1 MTRKYFYN
9 NRLRHVLPFAAAS
22 FTVGLALFAC
32 SDKDIDSN
40 ENNGKALVAFN
51 VSEKQDQAQAA
62 AKSNQPMTRAAF
74 ANQLALQNLAPEDLT
89 MQKLPVQ
96 GKAGAG
102 LCLIETTL
110 PGVPSQRK
118 ATAQTRADITTL
130 PNMGNFSTTAFYGS
144 SDTSLELWFYDKDTK
159 KDGNLVAPIYWDW
172 FKNHGCF
179 YAVYPK
185 PYSKLQLSPA
195 SHTGTPYV
203 NFEVEPD
210 VKNQK
215 DLMTACSGKVHTD
228 IGAMSATAPRTD
240 LTFRHALTA
249 VRFKVGENLSYS
261 KHITK
266 VEIVGAK
273 SKGKYT
279 LPTDKAHTG
288 SWDASTL
295 SAPATFTLGGDGTV
309 SVSTSEAVNN
319 IIVGKPGDNYVFY
332 MIPQPLA
339 GVQARF
345 YFDGAT
351 TPAIT
356 VSLTGKWKPGTT
368 KTYALSQNT
377 SSWLYELTATPP
389 APAEYNANAT
399 GNYKIESYR
408 EDPVSHT
415 KQAVPWEVV
424 GYDTDGDG
432 TFSMSEP
439 LPNWFTGLTTTNGNG
454 SITSAGETGV
464 ANLVPDPANTNKL
477 AAMNAALKL
486 NAKGSAS
493 DYYDL
498 STHDVKGNVTP
509 RNTANCYIISHPGY
523 YKIPLVYG
531 NAIKNGMSNPK
542 AYTYNGNPSDP
553 NITFVLKHF
562 KDHNNQDITNP
573 WIEKTNGGAN
583 NGVNDAKIVWADES
597 GLVQFGTTK
606 IVRDASNNAFVQFE
620 VPAANIKNGNAVIA
634 VMKGGV
640 VVWSWHLWFIYD
652 NAFTTTTCTN
662 FQGKNYAFT
671 EEPLGMKYTT
681 WIGTSYASPRSI
693 KVKVRQ
699 TKGQILPATRAEG
712 VITIT
717 QNPNNVR
724 QGITTFYQW
733 GRKDAFPA
741 VDAIAGGTFTKNAG
755 DNMSIQNGIQHP
767 ENFYTEGSSWTS
779 NPPTG
784 YTWYNLWSANNTATD
799 YNDNSVVKT
808 IYDPSPVGFEVPAS
822 NAFTGFTKTGDNTST
837 LTDFNVSGAWN
848 YGYNF
853 NNKIINPN
861 ASIYFPASGFRNKTD
876 GALAGRGNN
885 GVYWSAIPSTSNIAR
900 GIDFIVST
908 LDPQGY
914 NYRSYGFSI
923 RPVAETPTSV
933 RLKGS
938 GSTEERWGSEQQVGG
953 TEIDLDN

>member
-9 NRLRHVLPFAAAS
+9 NRLRHAIPFAAAS

-51 VSEKQDQAQAA
+51 VLEKQDQAQAA
-62 AKSNQPMTRAAF
+62 AKAGLPMTRTAF

-96 GKAGAG
+96 GAAASSDI
-102 LCLIETTL
+102 CLIETTV
-110 PGVPSQRK
+110 PGVPSQFE
-118 ATAQTRADITTL
+118 AEAPTRANITTM

-144 SDTSLELWFYDKDTK
+144 SDTSLGPWFYDKDTK
-159 KDGNLVAPIYWDW
+159 KDGNLVTSIYWDW

-185 PYSKLQLSPA
+185 PDNSKIKLSPEGYT
-195 SHTGTPYV
+195 STPYV
-203 NFEVEPD
+203 DFEVEPN

-215 DLMTACSGKVHTD
+215 DLMTACSGNVHTD

-249 VRFKVGENLSYS
+249 VRFKVGQNLSWN
-261 KHITK
+261 KTITK

-279 LPTDKAHTG
+279 LPTDKNHTG
-288 SWDASTL
+288 SWDATSLST
-295 SAPATFTLGGDGTV
+295 PATFTLGGDGTV

-356 VSLTGKWKPGTT
+356 VSLPGKWKPGTT

-408 EDPVSHT
+408 EDPVSYT

-424 GYDTDGDG
+424 GYDTNGDG
-432 TFSMSEP
+432 TFSMTEP
-439 LPNWFTGLTTTNGNG
+439 LPSWFTGLTTTSGNG
-454 SITSAGETGV
+454 SITTTGETGV
-464 ANLVPDPANTNKL
+464 AHLVPEIANTNKL

-498 STHDVKGNVTP
+498 STHDIKGNTTL
-509 RNTANCYIISHPGY
+509 RNTANCYVISHPGY

-531 NAIKNGMSNPK
+531 NAIKNGGKNESAYQTSN
-542 AYTYNGNPSDP
+542 TG
-553 NITFVLKHF
+553 TFILTHF
-562 KDHNNQDITNP
+562 KDHNNVDITDP
-573 WIEKTNGGAN
+573 WITQTNGGVNAP
-583 NGVNDAKIVWADES
+583 NGAKLVWADES
-597 GLVQFGTTK
+597 GLVTNLAVTGSGT
-606 IVRDASNNAFVQFE
+606 NAFVQFE

-634 VMKGGV
+634 VMKNGT
-640 VVWSWHLWFIYD
+640 VVWSWHLWFIHD
-652 NAFTTTTCTN
+652 NALNTTACW
-662 FQGKNYAFT
+662 NYEKKRYDFT
-671 EEPLGMKYTT
+671 EESLGWKYTS
-681 WIGTSYASPRSI
+681 WIGTSYSAPRSI

-699 TKGQILPATRAEG
+699 TKGQTLPATRTEA
-712 VITIT
+712 VLTIT
-717 QNPNNVR
+717 QNPGNVR
-724 QGITTFYQW
+724 QGSTTFYQF
-733 GRKDAFPA
+733 GRKDALPG
-741 VDAIAGGTFTKNAG
+741 VQTVSDGSFTPNGG
-755 DNMSIQNGIQHP
+755 DNMSIQNGIRHP
-767 ENFYTEGSSWTS
+767 EIFYTGGSSWS
-779 NPPTG
+779 SD
-784 YTWYNLWSANNTATD
+784 YSWINLWLMDNTTTGH
-799 YNDNSVVKT
+799 NDNAVVKT
-808 IYDPSPVGFEVPAS
+808 IYDPCPAGFHMPAS
-822 NAFTGFTKTGDNTST
+822 NAFSGFAKNGQNGGPMNT
-837 LTDFNVSGAWN
+837 NGAWD
-848 YGYNF
+848 YGWNF
-853 NNKIINPN
+853 NNKISSPD
-861 ASIYFPASGFRNKTD
+861 ATVYFPASGYRSNRD
-876 GALAGRGNN
+876 GSLDYVGRYGF
-885 GVYWSAIPSTSNIAR
+885 YWSAVPNFA
-900 GIDFIVST
+900 GGGCGLYFLQWNVY
-908 LDPQGY
+908 PQDDY
-914 NYRSYGFSI
+914 VRSFGFSI
-923 RPVAETPTSV
+923 RPVAEPKTRVTPK
-933 RLKGS
+933 LP
-938 GSTEERWGSEQQVGG
+938 GSTEEDWSNNE
-953 TEIDLDN
+953 DLDAGDIDI

>member
-9 NRLRHVLPFAAAS
+9 NRLRHTLPFAAAS

-62 AKSNQPMTRAAF
+62 AKSNQPMTRTAF
-74 ANQLALQNLAPEDLT
+74 ANQLALQDLAPEDLT

-96 GKAGAG
+96 GTASQG
-102 LCLIETTL
+102 LCLIETTVA
-110 PGVPSQRK
+110 GVPSQREDE
-118 ATAQTRADITTL
+118 TPTRANITTM
-130 PNMGNFSTTAFYGS
+130 PTMQNFSTTAFYGS
-144 SDTSLELWFYDKDTK
+144 SDTSLEPWFYDKDTK
-159 KDGNLVAPIYWDW
+159 KDGNLVTPFYWDW

-185 PYSKLQLSPA
+185 PDNNKIKLSPESYA
-195 SHTGTPYV
+195 GTPYV

-215 DLMTACSGKVHTD
+215 DLMTACSGNVHTD

-288 SWDASTL
+288 SWDASSL

-319 IIVGKPGDNYVFY
+319 VIMGHNQDNYVFY
-332 MIPQPLA
+332 MIPQPLT
-339 GVQARF
+339 GIQVKV
-345 YFDGAT
+345 YFDNAP

-356 VSLTGKWKPGTT
+356 ANLAGTWKPGTT

-377 SSWLYELTATPP
+377 SSWQYVLTATGPT
-389 APAEYNANAT
+389 PAEYNATAT
-399 GNYKIESYR
+399 DNYKIESYR

-415 KQAVPWEVV
+415 QQKVAWKVV
-424 GYDTDGDG
+424 GYSTDGGLTWSDNKPAWL
-432 TFSMSEP
+432 TS
-439 LPNWFTGLTTTNGNG
+439 LTTTAGDG
-454 SITSAGETGV
+454 SFSPAGETGV
-464 ANLVPDPANTNKL
+464 ANLVPDATLIDKL
-477 AAMNAALKL
+477 AAMNAALKQ
-486 NAKGSAS
+486 NPKGSAS

-498 STHDVKGNVTP
+498 STHDIKGSTTL
-509 RNTANCYIISHPGY
+509 RNTANCYVISHPGY

-553 NITFVLKHF
+553 NIAFVLKNF
-562 KDHNNQDITNP
+562 KDHDNKNITDP
-573 WIEKTNGGAN
+573 WITKSNGGVN
-583 NGVNDAKIVWADES
+583 TPNGVKLVWTDES
-597 GLVQFGTTK
+597 GLVTNLAVTGTGT
-606 IVRDASNNAFVQFE
+606 NAFVQFE

-634 VMKGGV
+634 VMKDGV
-640 VVWSWHLWFIYD
+640 VVWSWHLWFIHENVLNTTACWNYQNKEYD
-652 NAFTTTTCTN
+652 
-662 FQGKNYAFT
+662 FT
-671 EEPLGMKYTT
+671 EESLGMKYTSWT
-681 WIGTSYASPRSI
+681 GTTYSSPRSV
-693 KVKVRQ
+693 KVKVEQ
-699 TKGQILPATRAEG
+699 KVENGGVKKIGIL
-712 VITIT
+712 TIT
-717 QNPNNVR
+717 QKPNSTR
-724 QGITTFYQW
+724 QGITTLYQW

-741 VDAIAGGTFTKNAG
+741 VDAVAEGAFNKNAG
-755 DNMSIQNGIQHP
+755 DNMSISNGIQHP
-767 ENFYTEGSSWTS
+767 ENFYTDGPSW
-779 NPPTG
+779 PTN
-784 YTWYNLWSANNTATD
+784 YFYYNLWSANNTTTGF
-799 YNDNSVVKT
+799 NDNFVVKT
-808 IYDPSPVGFEVPAS
+808 VYDPCPVGFKMPAS
-822 NAFTGFTKTGDNTST
+822 NAFTGFTTDGQNFGPINVTGT
-837 LTDFNVSGAWN
+837 WN
-848 YGYNF
+848 NGYNF
-853 NNKIINPN
+853 NNKITNPD
-861 ASIYFPASGFRNKTD
+861 ASVYFPAPGLRNYLD
-876 GALAGRGNN
+876 GSVGYVGIGGL
-885 GVYWSAIPSTSNIAR
+885 YCSAIPGWGQYDCCYLNFSRVN
-900 GIDFIVST
+900 VV
-908 LDPQGY
+908 PQTTFS
-914 NYRSYGFSI
+914 RSYGFCV

-933 RLKGS
+933 RLKGA
-938 GSTEERWGSEQQVGG
+938 GSTEEQWGSEQQVGG

>member
-62 AKSNQPMTRAAF
+62 AKANQPMTRAAF
-74 ANQLALQNLAPEDLT
+74 ANQLALQDLAPEDLT

-96 GKAGAG
+96 GKASNG

-110 PGVPSQRK
+110 PGVPSQLE

-130 PNMGNFSTTAFYGS
+130 PNLGNFSTTAFYGS
-144 SDTSLELWFYDKDTK
+144 SDTSLEPWFYDQDTK
-159 KDGNLVAPIYWDW
+159 KDGNLVTPFYWDW

-185 PYSKLQLSPA
+185 PDNNKIKLSPE
-195 SHTGTPYV
+195 SHAGTPYV
-203 NFEVEPD
+203 NFEVESD

-215 DLMTACSGKVHTD
+215 DLMTACSGNVHTD
-228 IGAMSATAPRTD
+228 IGTMSATAPRTD

-288 SWDASTL
+288 SWDASSL

-319 IIVGKPGDNYVFY
+319 VIMGHNQDNYVFY
-332 MIPQPLA
+332 MIPQPLT
-339 GVQARF
+339 GIQVKV
-345 YFDGAT
+345 YFDNAP

-356 VSLTGKWKPGTT
+356 ANLAGTWKPGTT

-377 SSWLYELTATPP
+377 SSWQYVLTATGPT
-389 APAEYNANAT
+389 PAEYNATAT
-399 GNYKIESYR
+399 DNYKIESYR

-415 KQAVPWEVV
+415 QQKVAWKVV
-424 GYDTDGDG
+424 GYSTDGGLTWSDNKPAWL
-432 TFSMSEP
+432 TS
-439 LPNWFTGLTTTNGNG
+439 LTTTAGDG
-454 SITSAGETGV
+454 SFSPAGETGV
-464 ANLVPDPANTNKL
+464 ANLVPDATLIDKL
-477 AAMNAALKL
+477 AAMNAALKQ
-486 NAKGSAS
+486 NPKGSAS

-498 STHDVKGNVTP
+498 STHDIKGSTTL
-509 RNTANCYIISHPGY
+509 RNTANCYVISHPGY

-553 NITFVLKHF
+553 NIAFVLKNF
-562 KDHNNQDITNP
+562 KDHDNKNITDP
-573 WIEKTNGGAN
+573 WITKSNGGVN
-583 NGVNDAKIVWADES
+583 TPNGVKLVWTDES
-597 GLVQFGTTK
+597 GLVTNLAVTGTGT
-606 IVRDASNNAFVQFE
+606 NAFVQFE

-634 VMKGGV
+634 VMKDGV
-640 VVWSWHLWFIYD
+640 VVWSWHLWFIHENVLNTTACWNYQNKEYD
-652 NAFTTTTCTN
+652 
-662 FQGKNYAFT
+662 FT
-671 EEPLGMKYTT
+671 EESLGMKYTSWT
-681 WIGTSYASPRSI
+681 GTTYTSPRSV
-693 KVKVRQ
+693 KVKVEQ
-699 TKGQILPATRAEG
+699 KVENGGVKKIGIL
-712 VITIT
+712 TIT
-717 QNPNNVR
+717 QKPNSTR
-724 QGITTFYQW
+724 QGITTLYQW

-741 VDAIAGGTFTKNAG
+741 VDAVAEGAFNKNAG
-755 DNMSIQNGIQHP
+755 DNMSISNGIQHP
-767 ENFYTEGSSWTS
+767 ENFYTDGPSW
-779 NPPTG
+779 PTN
-784 YTWYNLWSANNTATD
+784 YFYYNLWSANNTTTGF
-799 YNDNSVVKT
+799 NDNFVVKT
-808 IYDPSPVGFEVPAS
+808 VYDPCPVGFKMPAS
-822 NAFTGFTKTGDNTST
+822 NAFTGFTTDGQNFGPINVTGT
-837 LTDFNVSGAWN
+837 WN
-848 YGYNF
+848 NGYNF
-853 NNKIINPN
+853 NNKITNPD
-861 ASIYFPASGFRNKTD
+861 ASVYFPAPGLRNYLD
-876 GALAGRGNN
+876 GSVGYVGIGGL
-885 GVYWSAIPSTSNIAR
+885 YCSAIPGWGQYDCCYLNFSRVN
-900 GIDFIVST
+900 VV
-908 LDPQGY
+908 PQTTFS
-914 NYRSYGFSI
+914 RSYGFCV

-933 RLKGS
+933 RLKGA
-938 GSTEERWGSEQQVGG
+938 GSTEEQWGSEQQVGG

>member
-1 MTRKYFYN
+1 MTRKYFYS
-9 NRLRHVLPFAAAS
+9 NRLRHAIPFAAAS

-74 ANQLALQNLAPEDLT
+74 THQLALQNLAPEDLT

-110 PGVPSQRK
+110 PGVPSQLE

-144 SDTSLELWFYDKDTK
+144 SDTSLEPWFYDKDTK

-172 FKNHGCF
+172 IKNHGCF

-185 PYSKLQLSPA
+185 PDNSKIKLSPA

-203 NFEVEPD
+203 DFEVEPN

-215 DLMTACSGKVHTD
+215 DLMTACSGPVHSTVTN
-228 IGAMSATAPRTD
+228 ISAVETQATAPRTD

-279 LPTDKAHTG
+279 LPTDKNHTG
-288 SWDASTL
+288 SWDAASLST
-295 SAPATFTLGGDGTV
+295 PATFTLGGDGTV
-309 SVSTSEAVNN
+309 SVSTSEVVNN

-345 YFDGAT
+345 YFDGAA

-356 VSLTGKWKPGTT
+356 VSLPGKWKPGTT

-377 SSWLYELTATPP
+377 STWQYELTATPP

-424 GYDTDGDG
+424 GYDTNGDG
-432 TFSMSEP
+432 TFSMTEP
-439 LPNWFTGLTTTNGNG
+439 LPSWFTGLTTRSGNG
-454 SITSAGETGV
+454 SITTTGETGV
-464 ANLVPDPANTNKL
+464 ANLVPEAASTNKL

-498 STHDVKGNVTP
+498 STHDIKGNTTL

-531 NAIKNGMSNPK
+531 NAIKNGITNTNSYQTSNSG
-542 AYTYNGNPSDP
+542 TY
-553 NITFVLKHF
+553 ILQHF
-562 KDHNNQDITNP
+562 KDHAGQDITDP
-573 WIEKTNGGAN
+573 WITQSNSGAN
-583 NGVNDAKIVWADES
+583 APDNAKVVWADES
-597 GLVQFGTTK
+597 GLVTNLGLTGSGT
-606 IVRDASNNAFVQFE
+606 NAFVQFE
-620 VPAANIKNGNAVIA
+620 VPAATIKNGNAVIA
-634 VMKGGV
+634 VTRGGT
-640 VVWSWHLWFIYD
+640 VVWSWHLWFTHD
-652 NAFTTTTCTN
+652 DALNTVTCTN
-662 FQGKNYAFT
+662 FQNHEYKFT
-671 EEPLGMKYTT
+671 QENLGMKYTA
-681 WIGTSYASPRSI
+681 WSGTSYTSPRSI

-699 TKGQILPATRAEG
+699 TKGQISPATRTEA
-712 VITIT
+712 VLTIT
-717 QNPNNVR
+717 QNPGSAW
-724 QGITTFYQW
+724 QGYNTFYQF
-733 GRKDAFPA
+733 GRKDAFPGTNTLA
-741 VDAIAGGTFTKNAG
+741 EGSLSEMQHGGY
-755 DNMSIQNGIQHP
+755 SLQNTIQHP
-767 ENFYTEGSSWTS
+767 DMFYGWNS
-779 NPPTG
+779 G
-784 YTWYNLWSANNTATD
+784 YEDVYFKNIWSADNTSAD
-799 YNDNSVVKT
+799 YNDNPVVKT
-808 IYDPSPVGFEVPAS
+808 VYDPCPAGFHMPAS
-822 NAFTGFTKTGDNTST
+822 NAFTGFTKNGQNGSII
-837 LTDFNVSGAWN
+837 NVSGAWDN
-848 YGYNF
+848 GWNF
-853 NNKIINPN
+853 NNKISSPD
-861 ASIYFPASGFRNKTD
+861 ATVYFPASGW
-876 GALAGRGNN
+876 RG
-885 GVYWSAIPSTSNIAR
+885 GIASPGGDSGHYWSAVPSHYTA
-900 GIDFIVST
+900 
-908 LDPQGY
+908 QGCLLFFNLWNVYTRY
-914 NYRSYGFSI
+914 NEERSAGYSV
-923 RPVAETPTSV
+923 RPVAE
-933 RLKGS
+933 
-938 GSTEERWGSEQQVGG
+938 
-953 TEIDLDN
+953 

>member
-1 MTRKYFYN
+1 MTRKYFYS
-9 NRLRHVLPFAAAS
+9 NRLRHAIPFAAAS

-51 VSEKQDQAQAA
+51 VLEKQDQAQAA

-74 ANQLALQNLAPEDLT
+74 THQLALQGLAPEDLT

-110 PGVPSQRK
+110 PGVPSQLE

-130 PNMGNFSTTAFYGS
+130 PNMGNFSTTASYGS
-144 SDTSLELWFYDKDTK
+144 SDTSLEPWFYDKDTK

-172 FKNHGCF
+172 LKNHGCF

-185 PYSKLQLSPA
+185 PDNNKIKLSPA

-203 NFEVEPD
+203 DFEVEPN
-210 VKNQK
+210 VTNQK
-215 DLMTACSGKVHTD
+215 DLMTACSGNVHTD

-356 VSLTGKWKPGTT
+356 VSLPGKWKPGTT

-424 GYDTDGDG
+424 GYSTDG
-432 TFSMSEP
+432 
-439 LPNWFTGLTTTNGNG
+439 GLTWSDNKPTWISGLTRTNGVG
-454 SITSAGETGV
+454 STDVWGETGQ
-464 ANLVPDPANTNKL
+464 ANLVPDGTLIDRL
-477 AAMNAALKL
+477 AQINASLKQ
-486 NAKGSAS
+486 NPKGSAS

-498 STHDVKGNVTP
+498 SMHDVEGNSTK
-509 RNTANCYIISHPGY
+509 RNTANCYIISHPGF

-531 NAIKNGMSNPK
+531 NAITEGKTNAKSYQTSNTG
-542 AYTYNGNPSDP
+542 A
-553 NITFVLKHF
+553 NILAHF
-562 KDHNNQDITNP
+562 KDHDNKDITDP
-573 WIEKTNGGAN
+573 WITQTNSGTNVPDGA
-583 NGVNDAKIVWADES
+583 KLVWADES
-597 GLVQFGTTK
+597 GLVTNLAVTGNG
-606 IVRDASNNAFVQFE
+606 DNAFVQFE
-620 VPAANIKNGNAVIA
+620 IPAAKIKNANAVIA
-634 VMKGGV
+634 VTKGGA
-640 VVWSWHLWFIYD
+640 VVWSWHLWFAPEDFLNTI
-652 NAFTTTTCTN
+652 TCTN
-662 FQGKNYAFT
+662 FQGKKYKFT
-671 EEPLGMKYTT
+671 HETLGQKYSVYMKTAYTT
-681 WIGTSYASPRSI
+681 PRSI

-699 TKGQILPATRAEG
+699 TKGQISPATRTEA
-712 VITIT
+712 VFTIT
-717 QNPNNVR
+717 QNPGNTR
-724 QGITTFYQW
+724 QGYGTYYQF
-733 GRKDAFPA
+733 GRKDALPGT
-741 VDAIAGGTFTKNAG
+741 DAIAQGSYSF
-755 DNMSIQNGIQHP
+755 DNTTVGRSIGYAIQHP
-767 ENFYTEGSSWTS
+767 ENMARDAGTGIFYRDWCNAT
-779 NPPTG
+779 
-784 YTWYNLWSANNTATD
+784 YDNLWSADNTVESF
-799 YNDNSVVKT
+799 NDNPVTKT
-808 IYDPSPVGFEVPAS
+808 IYDPCPAGFKMPAS
-822 NAFTGFTKTGDNTST
+822 NAFTGFTTNGQSGGTMNISGDWDN
-837 LTDFNVSGAWN
+837 GW
-848 YGYNF
+848 NF
-853 NNKIINPN
+853 NNKITSPT
-861 ASIYFPASGFRNKTD
+861 ATVYFRASGYRNT
-876 GALAGRGNN
+876 GAGGSLGDVGSS
-885 GVYWSAIPSTSNIAR
+885 GYFWSAVPSYSGGGCNLYFSVW
-900 GIDFIVST
+900 GVNPQFIFS
-908 LDPQGY
+908 
-914 NYRSYGFSI
+914 RSFGFSV
-923 RPVAETPTSV
+923 RPVAETRPKEKPKV
-933 RLKGS
+933 P
-938 GSTEERWGSEQQVGG
+938 GSTEEGWEDGG
-953 TEIDLDN
+953 DLDGGEYEL

>member
-9 NRLRHVLPFAAAS
+9 NRLRHAIPFAAAS

-40 ENNGKALVAFN
+40 ENNGKALVVFN

-74 ANQLALQNLAPEDLT
+74 ANQLALQDLAPEDLT

-110 PGVPSQRK
+110 PGVPSQLE

-130 PNMGNFSTTAFYGS
+130 PNLGNFSTTAFYGS
-144 SDTSLELWFYDKDTK
+144 SDTSLEPWFYDKDTK

-172 FKNHGCF
+172 LKNHGCF

-203 NFEVEPD
+203 NFEVEPN

-215 DLMTACSGKVHTD
+215 DLMTACSGNVHTD

-249 VRFKVGENLSYS
+249 VRFKVGQNLSWN
-261 KHITK
+261 KTITK

-279 LPTDKAHTG
+279 LPTDKDHTG
-288 SWDASTL
+288 AWDASTL

-332 MIPQPLA
+332 MIPQTLT
-339 GVQARF
+339 GVQVKV
-345 YFDGAT
+345 YFDNAP

-356 VSLTGKWKPGTT
+356 ANLTGTWKPGTT

-389 APAEYNANAT
+389 TPAEYNANAT

-415 KQAVPWEVV
+415 KQAVPWKVV
-424 GYDTDGDG
+424 GYDTNGDG
-432 TFSMSEP
+432 TFSMTEP
-439 LPNWFTGLTTTNGNG
+439 LPSWFTSLTTTSGNG
-454 SITSAGETGV
+454 SITTTGETGV
-464 ANLVPDPANTNKL
+464 ANLVPEAASTNKL

-486 NAKGSAS
+486 NPQGDAS

-498 STHDVKGNVTP
+498 STHDIKGNTTL
-509 RNTANCYIISHPGY
+509 RNTANCYVISHPGY

-531 NAIKNGMSNPK
+531 NAIKNGITNTNSYQTSNSG
-542 AYTYNGNPSDP
+542 TY
-553 NITFVLKHF
+553 ILQHF
-562 KDHNNQDITNP
+562 KDHAGQDITDP
-573 WIEKTNGGAN
+573 WITQSNSGAN
-583 NGVNDAKIVWADES
+583 APDNAKVVWADES
-597 GLVQFGTTK
+597 GLVTNLGLTGSGT
-606 IVRDASNNAFVQFE
+606 NAFVQFE
-620 VPAANIKNGNAVIA
+620 VPAATIKNGNAVIA
-634 VMKGGV
+634 VTRGGT
-640 VVWSWHLWFIYD
+640 VVWSWHLWFTHD
-652 NAFTTTTCTN
+652 DALNTVTCTN
-662 FQGKNYAFT
+662 FQNHEYKFT
-671 EEPLGMKYTT
+671 QENLGMKYTA
-681 WIGTSYASPRSI
+681 WSGTSYTSPRSI

-699 TKGQILPATRAEG
+699 TKGQISPATRTEA
-712 VITIT
+712 VLTIT
-717 QNPNNVR
+717 QNPGSAW
-724 QGITTFYQW
+724 QGYNTFYQF
-733 GRKDAFPA
+733 GRKDAFPGTNTLA
-741 VDAIAGGTFTKNAG
+741 EGSLSEMQHGGY
-755 DNMSIQNGIQHP
+755 SLQNTIQHP
-767 ENFYTEGSSWTS
+767 DMFYGWNS
-779 NPPTG
+779 G
-784 YTWYNLWSANNTATD
+784 YEDVYFKNIWSANNTSAD
-799 YNDNSVVKT
+799 YNDNPVVKT
-808 IYDPSPVGFEVPAS
+808 VYDPCPAGFHMPAS
-822 NAFTGFTKTGDNTST
+822 NAFTGFTKNGQNGSII
-837 LTDFNVSGAWN
+837 NVSGAWDN
-848 YGYNF
+848 GWNF
-853 NNKIINPN
+853 NNKISSPD
-861 ASIYFPASGFRNKTD
+861 ATVYFPASGW
-876 GALAGRGNN
+876 RG
-885 GVYWSAIPSTSNIAR
+885 GIASPGGDSGFYWSAVPSRYMAQ
-900 GIDFIVST
+900 GCELYFT
-908 LDPQGY
+908 LWNVYTQYNEGRSAGY
-914 NYRSYGFSI
+914 SV
-923 RPVAETPTSV
+923 RPV
-933 RLKGS
+933 
-938 GSTEERWGSEQQVGG
+938 SE
-953 TEIDLDN
+953 